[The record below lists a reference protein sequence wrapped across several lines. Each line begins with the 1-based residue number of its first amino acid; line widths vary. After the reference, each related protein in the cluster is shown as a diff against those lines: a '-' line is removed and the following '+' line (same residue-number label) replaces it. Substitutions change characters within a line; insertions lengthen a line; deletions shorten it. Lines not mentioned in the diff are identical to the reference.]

1 MQARVTKRY
10 SSGLNMLVAYTIS
23 KNITDADSMG
33 PGVAGFTG
41 AGGYVG
47 QNSYNRRA
55 EKAVSELDTPQS
67 LIASLFYE
75 LPMGHGKRFLNNTG
89 KLDRLVQGWDV
100 AAILN
105 YSSGLPTAAYGP
117 CSGTAGGVLFGGCNT
132 AGDDGRL
139 NVIPGVKQTNKSGSF
154 QPASTSFFN
163 AAAFSVPSITQF
175 GDEPRALASARGW
188 GGKNEDFVL
197 EKSTRLIGESA
208 RIKFRAEFFNL
219 FNRHIYQAA
228 GGESWATTIQ
238 TPFQA
243 AGTPGCSGSFS
254 CGFGAVTSASGPR
267 TIQLG
272 LKIEY

>member
-1 MQARVTKRY
+1 M
-10 SSGLNMLVAYTIS
+10 AYTIS

-33 PGVAGFTG
+33 PGISGFIGTG
-41 AGGYVG
+41 SYIG

-67 LIASLFYE
+67 LVASFFYE
-75 LPMGHGKRFLNNTG
+75 LPMGHGKRFLG
-89 KLDRLVQGWDV
+89 HAGVLDRVVGGWNV
-100 AAILN
+100 AGILN
-105 YSSGLPTAAYGP
+105 YSSGNPTQAYGP
-117 CSGTAGGVLFGGCNT
+117 CSGTAAGVLFGGCNV

-139 NVIPGVKQTNKSGSF
+139 IVNPGVAQTNKSGNF
-154 QPASTSFFN
+154 QPSSTSFFN

-175 GDEPRALASARGW
+175 GDAARSLDHARGW
-188 GGKNEDFVL
+188 GGENEDFVL
-197 EKSTRLIGESA
+197 EKSTRLIGETT

-243 AGTPGCSGSFS
+243 AGTPGCSGAFS
-254 CGFGAVTSASGPR
+254 CGFGAVSSASGPR